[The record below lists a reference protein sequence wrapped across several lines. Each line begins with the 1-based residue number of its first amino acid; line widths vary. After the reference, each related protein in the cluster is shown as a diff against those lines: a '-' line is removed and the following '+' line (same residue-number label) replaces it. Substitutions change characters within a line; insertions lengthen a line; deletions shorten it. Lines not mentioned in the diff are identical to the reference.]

1 MSLNT
6 QNNKGD
12 SIADLIGIVDCIGN
26 ILRENAIV
34 AKVDFDHRDK
44 IIIIKYKAQMELDE
58 ITCVINCNNKL
69 VSGID
74 ESKSWMPNYSKS
86 QIVNK
91 EILNFLKRNGFT
103 VA

>member
-1 MSLNT
+1 MSVNP

-12 SIADLIGIVDCIGN
+12 TLDELFSIVNCIGN
-26 ILRENAIV
+26 ILRDNGIV

-86 QIVNK
+86 QTVNK
-91 EILNFLKRNGFT
+91 EILDFLKRNGFI